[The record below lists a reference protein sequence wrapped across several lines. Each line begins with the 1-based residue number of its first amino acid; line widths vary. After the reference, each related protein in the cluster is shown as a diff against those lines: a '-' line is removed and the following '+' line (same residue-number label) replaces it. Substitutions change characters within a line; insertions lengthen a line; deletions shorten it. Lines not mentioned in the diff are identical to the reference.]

1 MTLCNHATDLKD
13 PVANAIPSTAARRE
27 RKRPIESFSFASHSV
42 FTEGC
47 VVTGLVD
54 VDADNDAA
62 FSDAKVAFSE
72 AFGLEKSFGMTILC

>member
-1 MTLCNHATDLKD
+1 MEIL
-13 PVANAIPSTAARRE
+13 ANAIPSTAARRE
-27 RKRPIESFSFASHSV
+27 RTRPIESFSFASVSV

-54 VDADNDAA
+54 VDADEDAA